1 MIDPSTL
8 QPLATSLATPVAGA
22 LPAVGL
28 YALRHRVGDAFGSPP
43 GSVCLGREIETRG
56 RAHRTRKRR
65 RDPRDMGLSE
75 RLAESA
81 RAALLNKNLRIE
93 LVDRMLHTQIVAP
106 TGAGKTGVMLPM
118 AVQDLLSGL
127 TVFVLETGGNLG
139 TDLLPYARALGRPVF
154 YFDPGSADTWIW
166 NPLRG
171 DPEKTA
177 ERAASTLEAIGG
189 NQEFFKHHNQTVL
202 RAVVMAAHAHAQL
215 TGQTATLLTVSKI
228 ATDPRFRRKAL
239 GITGDGNP
247 KNGPVTC
254 NNSSLT
260 PAAREFWENRFYGDM
275 SHDERTKFCA
285 SLKNLL
291 DIVLFRPRVRKAL
304 CPDGDPAEREFDLE
318 EALSSGG
325 LILMRMPLGPT
336 GISTA
341 RPLSVW
347 ALSIFEQIVFDRAE
361 NAYPVMAYFDE
372 IHNSIGKHNE
382 AAAEEFTHF
391 VTQARGFNVGC
402 VFAYQG
408 YQILPESLRVVL
420 AGGARNKIV
429 LGGLD
434 YDDALFVQRLCGDDV
449 QHARSTRRT
458 REPFSLHA
466 ESLSTTTT
474 QEEAF
479 RYSIEEIRSL
489 PQGDAICQPAL
500 QAQVQYPVLYRV
512 RPEPPLDEFADD
524 ARVARRR
531 AARRSG
537 KRSAPS
543 GGPRGGSAG

>member
-1 MIDPSTL
+1 
-8 QPLATSLATPVAGA
+8 
-22 LPAVGL
+22 
-28 YALRHRVGDAFGSPP
+28 
-43 GSVCLGREIETRG
+43 
-56 RAHRTRKRR
+56 
-65 RDPRDMGLSE
+65 
-75 RLAESA
+75 
-81 RAALLNKNLRIE
+81 
-93 LVDRMLHTQIVAP
+93 
-106 TGAGKTGVMLPM
+106 M
-118 AVQDLLSGL
+118 AVQDLLSGV
-127 TVFVLETGGNLG
+127 TVFVLETGGNFG

-154 YFDPGSADTWIW
+154 YFDPGEESTWIW

-189 NQEFFKHHNQTVL
+189 GQEFFRHHNQTVL
-202 RAVVMAAHAHAQL
+202 RAVVMAAHAHTKL
-215 TGQTATLLTVSKI
+215 SGEPATLLTVSKI

-254 NNSSLT
+254 NNPFLT
-260 PAAREFWENRFYGDM
+260 PAAKEFWENRFYGDM

-304 CPDGDPAEREFDLE
+304 CPAGDPSEREFDLE
-318 EALSSGG
+318 EALGSGG
-325 LILMRMPLGPT
+325 LVLMRMPLGPT
-336 GISTA
+336 GVSTA

-347 ALSIFEQIVFDRAE
+347 ALSIFEQIVFDRGE
-361 NAYPVMAYFDE
+361 NAYPVIAYFDE
-372 IHNSIGKHNE
+372 IHNSVGKHNE

-408 YQILPESLRVVL
+408 YQMLPESLRVVL

-434 YDDALFVQRLCGDDV
+434 YDDAQFVQRLFGDDV
-449 QHARSTRRT
+449 ENTRSTRRT

-466 ESLSTTTT
+466 ESLSTTTS
-474 QEEAF
+474 QEESF
-479 RYSIEEIRSL
+479 RYSVEEIRSL
-489 PQGDAICQPAL
+489 EQGEAICQPVRR
-500 QAQVQYPVLYRV
+500 AQVQYPVLYRV
-512 RPEPPLDEFADD
+512 RPEAPLDEFVED
-524 ARVARRR
+524 AHATRRR
-531 AARRSG
+531 ATRRARKGTRGSSG
-537 KRSAPS
+537 AVRPPHT
-543 GGPRGGSAG
+543 GGRTR